1 MRQSAASLVPG
12 AVAGLESDDEGLG
25 VQPLQL
31 TAQDILA
38 GRNCAETNRLLQLL
52 ACRVL
57 GLGEAHPQWVGRWR
71 LRYQVSG
78 EDWQWYD
85 GDFEGNSC
93 TDKVHII
100 QLPKPLRADKLR
112 ICPEEW
118 HTRPA
123 LRLEEVRPSLLERFF
138 AKYEFTCQYQLS
150 CSDCQTWSTQEDSS
164 SLGYTESLGHPLL
177 LQAIWDR
184 YLPAVQREE
193 TRRGGGELPREVGKQ
208 NAVKI
213 TACVPVEGIFIAM
226 TQLLE
231 RGDVV
236 IAMEPAYQALTEIA
250 RSRGCE
256 IISWKPHYDAENFW
270 NFRLEDLQ
278 FLLKKMYTAILGEEG
293 EAGPPS
299 NVGRRNS
306 IVLSGLSKP
315 WGMPGLRMGWLIME
329 NGEHFEKV
337 LTLRDYTTMCL
348 PHHSEILSIIA
359 LQEAEAFLKRNRQ
372 ICDENYRL
380 LQEFLLRMSD
390 WFYPLVQENQAA
402 KSPFPFR
409 ASTVFPR
416 LKHPLAGLG
425 SAGALESPSALAE
438 HLASEY
444 SICMIV
450 SEKFEFD
457 CPAVRFGIG
466 MYSFP
471 KSLKMLEEALKDIR
485 SKAEMSG

>member
-1 MRQSAASLVPG
+1 M
-12 AVAGLESDDEGLG
+12 
-25 VQPLQL
+25 
-31 TAQDILA
+31 
-38 GRNCAETNRLLQLL
+38 
-52 ACRVL
+52 
-57 GLGEAHPQWVGRWR
+57 
-71 LRYQVSG
+71 
-78 EDWQWYD
+78 
-85 GDFEGNSC
+85 
-93 TDKVHII
+93 
-100 QLPKPLRADKLR
+100 
-112 ICPEEW
+112 
-118 HTRPA
+118 
-123 LRLEEVRPSLLERFF
+123 EEVRPSLLERFF

-150 CSDCQTWSTQEDSS
+150 CSDCQTWSTQEVLDRASEAQKKLWDSS

-278 FLLKKMYTAILGEEG
+278 FLLKKCLEQGQHLKMLIINSPHNPTGVCFSQAELDQIYELLKDFEKMPILFSDEMYTAILGEEG